1 MLRAQL
7 AFFAICLVL
16 AGFPACSSDDV
27 AGTSQGRDS
36 SPDAAV
42 EASPDA
48 SDASPVCEAGKQ
60 ASCACVG
67 GAAGAQRC
75 LDDGS
80 GWGPCECPDA
90 DQPDAELDSGEDAD
104 AEPSDADA
112 ADDVADAEDAADATD
127 AADVAE
133 EAAPDAQPDV
143 VEEPECAVAADC
155 PGLDMDC
162 SHRACDAGHC
172 SVENEPQ
179 GTLVEVVSE
188 CESIVCDGDGDTV
201 SSYASSG
208 TPLSQQTPGDCATA
222 VCNGQGGVT
231 SSLDSNDLP
240 PDDGNEC
247 TDQTCTAQG
256 PETTPATG
264 RYCTSSCWCDPCGGT
279 NPTEDDFSCDWG
291 VCNNGT
297 CVDSIPV
304 NCAGSGWSYHGC
316 HSAQPASYWISWG
329 DTPETRC
336 MGYTDVGYCAPGTA
350 CTVYHNTLGILY
362 GTCQ

>member
-1 MLRAQL
+1 MLRARL
-7 AFFAICLVL
+7 AFFAICSFL
-16 AGFPACSSDDV
+16 AGFAGCSSDDA
-27 AGTSQGRDS
+27 AGVSQAGDG
-36 SPDAAV
+36 SPDAVV
-42 EASPDA
+42 EAGADAPDA
-48 SDASPVCEAGKQ
+48 FPVCEAGRQ

-67 GAAGAQRC
+67 GGEGAQRC

-80 GWGPCECPDA
+80 GWGSCECPDA
-90 DQPDAELDSGEDAD
+90 DQPDAELDADDDALDGEDASDARPDGDSGEDAD
-104 AEPSDADA
+104 AP
-112 ADDVADAEDAADATD
+112 DATD
-127 AADVAE
+127 AAEDVE
-133 EAAPDAQPDV
+133 PDAPPDV
-143 VEEPECAVAADC
+143 VEEPECTIASDC
-155 PGLDMDC
+155 PGADANC

-172 SVENEPQ
+172 VVENELP
-179 GTLVEVVSE
+179 GALVEVVSE
-188 CESIVCDGDGDTV
+188 CESTVCDGAGSTMP
-201 SSYASSG
+201 SYASSG
-208 TPLSQQTPGDCATA
+208 TPLTQQTAGDCVTA
-222 VCNGQGGVT
+222 ICDGHGGVT
-231 SSLDSNDLP
+231 SEPALTDLP

-264 RYCTSSCWCDPCGGT
+264 RYCNSSCWCDPCGGT

-291 VCNNGT
+291 LCNNGA

-336 MGYTDVGYCAPGTA
+336 MGYTDVGYCPPGTA
-350 CTVYHNTLGILY
+350 CTVYHDTLGILY